1 MTEDEALRERAMRLL
16 ETMVRPMSEQ
26 PIGFGRMLCAAD
38 LFLGPV
44 REIAI
49 AGSPDMPGVQG
60 LAGVVARRYE
70 PNAVMGLADPA
81 QQALIDRLPFLQ
93 FRPMRGGIAT
103 AYLCEQHTCL
113 PPVTTEEDL
122 NRLLDEG
129 TGVMW
134 VSF

>member
-1 MTEDEALRERAMRLL
+1 
-16 ETMVRPMSEQ
+16 MVRPMTEQ

-38 LFLGPV
+38 LYQGPA

-49 AGSPDMPGVQG
+49 AASPGAHGVDE
-60 LAGVVARRYE
+60 LAAVVARRYE
-70 PNAVMGLADPA
+70 PNAVMGLADPE
-81 QQALIDRLPFLQ
+81 QPDLLERFPFLQ
-93 FRPMRGGIAT
+93 FRPQRGGMTT
-103 AYLCEQHTCL
+103 AYLCERHTCL
-113 PPVTTEEDL
+113 PPVTTAEDL

>member
-1 MTEDEALRERAMRLL
+1 
-16 ETMVRPMSEQ
+16 
-26 PIGFGRMLCAAD
+26 
-38 LFLGPV
+38 
-44 REIAI
+44 
-49 AGSPDMPGVQG
+49 
-60 LAGVVARRYE
+60 
-70 PNAVMGLADPA
+70 
-81 QQALIDRLPFLQ
+81 
-93 FRPMRGGIAT
+93 MRGGIAT